1 MSNLSEVVN
10 RAIADYGFRQG
21 VVWGADAVA
30 RQWGLSDREL
40 AVLQDTLIP
49 ELEALPIPVEPADQP
64 ARAGQVCGV
73 GQGCRV
79 GAVGLQHVVGVGP
92 GECRVVPAEAIWLAT
107 LG

>member
-49 ELEALPIPVEPADQP
+49 ELEDLPIPVEPADQP
-64 ARAGQVCGV
+64 AERDRFAGLVRA
-73 GQGCRV
+73 
-79 GAVGLQHVVGVGP
+79 AGLEP
-92 GECRVVPAEAIWLAT
+92 
-107 LG
+107 

>member
-21 VVWGADAVA
+21 VVWGAEAVT
-30 RQWGLSDREL
+30 RQWGLSEREL

-64 ARAGQVCGV
+64 AERERFAGLARA
-73 GQGCRV
+73 
-79 GAVGLQHVVGVGP
+79 AGLEP
-92 GECRVVPAEAIWLAT
+92 
-107 LG
+107 

>member
-21 VVWGADAVA
+21 VVWGAEAVA
-30 RQWGLSDREL
+30 RQWGLSEREL

-64 ARAGQVCGV
+64 AERDRFAGLVRA
-73 GQGCRV
+73 
-79 GAVGLQHVVGVGP
+79 AGLEP
-92 GECRVVPAEAIWLAT
+92 
-107 LG
+107 